1 MAKQSIYCRGKLL
14 ISGAYGVLDGATGF
28 AIPTR
33 LGQVFDFDAATTTG
47 LISTR
52 AYDLENKPWME
63 ASFKAVDFSPIEQ
76 ETDKQSNMLSKLFK
90 AARSLNA
97 DFGTQGFTLSSK
109 LEFNRHWG
117 LGSSS
122 TLVAAV
128 AKYAQVDPYKLL
140 DLSFTGSG
148 YDIACAYTKGPI
160 LYSRNQSEIVVQSIE
175 WKPKFTD
182 QLYLVYLNEKMNSR
196 EAISHYREQ
205 VSSEQF
211 IQELSSYSIEISKET
226 TCLERFESLL
236 GKQEALLSS
245 RLNLPTIKQSR
256 FSDLPEGVI
265 TSLGAWGGDFAL
277 FTRQKNI
284 PYLKDKGYQTILP
297 LSELCLF

>member
-33 LGQVFDFDAATTTG
+33 LGQVFDFDAATTAG

-52 AYDLENKPWME
+52 AYDLENQPWME

-76 ETDKQSNMLSKLFK
+76 ETDKQSSMLSKLFK

-148 YDIACAYTKGPI
+148 YDIACAYTEGPI
-160 LYSRNQSEIVVQSIE
+160 LYSRNQSEIVAQSIE

-256 FSDLPEGVI
+256 FTDLPEGVI

-277 FTRQKNI
+277 FTKQKNI

-297 LSELCLF
+297 LRELCLF